1 MLGGRIHLRS
11 GISGVLV
18 IQAFQK
24 LTMLGS
30 LLKGRKLF
38 GLSYSYF
45 LYFFKSCCYDH
56 TCPL

>member
-45 LYFFKSCCYDH
+45 LY
-56 TCPL
+56 